1 MKYLNAK
8 KSLLALGFLGVI
20 TACSSEHAVVGNIK
34 VSNVS
39 TSDCKTAASKGETT
53 PEGDTDIY
61 GRNTTLR
68 MLMGEDNVID
78 AQFTDVMDNCGI
90 KQLHVD
96 ATYIDNK
103 LVLILYPDRD
113 MLTDCVCMYDVNF
126 KLTNLLHGS
135 YQLEVYHTTSN
146 KQTTPSNR
154 IYQGSVVLE
163 KHKAITLTLPR

>member
-8 KSLLALGFLGVI
+8 KSLLVLGFLGVI
-20 TACSSEHAVVGNIK
+20 TACSSEHAVVGNVK

-61 GRNTTLR
+61 RKNTILR
-68 MLMGEDNVID
+68 MFMGEDNVID
-78 AQFTDVMDNCGI
+78 ALFTDVMDNCEI

-96 ATYIDNK
+96 ATYTDNK
-103 LVLILYPDRD
+103 LILILYPDRD
-113 MLTDCVCMYDVNF
+113 MLTDCVCMYDVKF
-126 KLTNLLHGS
+126 KLANLLHGN

-146 KQTTPSNR
+146 KQTTLSNR
-154 IYQGSVVLE
+154 IYQGNIVLE
-163 KHKAITLTLPR
+163 KHKTITLTLLR